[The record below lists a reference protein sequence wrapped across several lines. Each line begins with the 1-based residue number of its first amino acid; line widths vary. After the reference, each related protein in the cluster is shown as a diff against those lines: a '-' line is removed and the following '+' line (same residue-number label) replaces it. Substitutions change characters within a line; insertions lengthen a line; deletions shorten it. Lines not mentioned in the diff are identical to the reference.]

1 MKRILS
7 ITTILILAISSLV
20 SCSES
25 AIQDEEVNATFVD
38 STSKPEGNTTSVLDK
53 DKITV
58 EERVLLNQN
67 DIKITLMY
75 LENEGYWG
83 PALKLYI
90 ENNSENDVTIK
101 SKDISVN
108 NIMAR
113 VLFSCNVQAGKKVAS
128 DFTFSSA
135 DLETAGIKV
144 IKDIQLKFEVID
156 TKADT
161 AIFESNTISI
171 TTSADPSYVQ
181 TFDDSGFV
189 VLDENDFKIVIKEV
203 DDTESFWGADIHI
216 YIENNSNKNATVQLR
231 DTSINEIT
239 IDPMFSCNIMAG
251 KKAFDSITLLESD
264 LEDNNIE
271 IIENLKC
278 SYAIFETYTF
288 NTILNSDIINV
299 NFE

>member
-144 IKDIQLKFEVID
+144 IKDIQLKFEIID

-264 LEDNNIE
+264 LEDKNIE

-299 NFE
+299 NFQ